1 MGWSSRLFPFR
12 HLNENCKEEL
22 GVINKQRPFEPLK
35 VKQPC
40 LFILWYY
47 STNCRLNRE
56 RSWFFRKPLVAGPQV
71 SLTAGWARGANGG
84 MSFEEGGPTQWRV
97 QNIGTRRQ
105 VGLGCH
111 WLWENTNRMNGG
123 DGSAWPP
130 IQPFRIRD
138 ENGSDTDGYHL
149 YYICFYISA
158 LIRIR
163 IRIVSTI
170 SG

>member
-1 MGWSSRLFPFR
+1 MANYLLCYQVCDVIAGLFVSIFR

-47 STNCRLNRE
+47 STNCRLNLE

-84 MSFEEGGPTQWRV
+84 MSFEGGGPTQWRV
-97 QNIGTRRQ
+97 QNIGTGGAGQQ
-105 VGLGCH
+105 VRGRADVRWG
-111 WLWENTNRMNGG
+111 
-123 DGSAWPP
+123 
-130 IQPFRIRD
+130 
-138 ENGSDTDGYHL
+138 
-149 YYICFYISA
+149 
-158 LIRIR
+158 
-163 IRIVSTI
+163 
-170 SG
+170 